1 MIYFVNPS
9 TQMIRDEIGV
19 NPGLG
24 IIATPKSV
32 RDSQWVDGATW
43 CADNGCYTD
52 NWSSDHWWK
61 FLDKYKDRPQC
72 AFAVAPDIVGDHFK
86 TLDRS
91 REWLPRLRELGYR
104 AAFPGGLLRR

>member
-1 MIYFVNPS
+1 
-9 TQMIRDEIGV
+9 MIRDEIGV
-19 NPGLG
+19 TPGLG

-32 RDSQWVDGATW
+32 RDSQRVDGATW